1 MTLKLLLFV
10 KDMQHIQKFS
20 IYPGPRSEAK
30 IKADQKGVPVNSLVK
45 KWS

>member
-1 MTLKLLLFV
+1 
-10 KDMQHIQKFS
+10 MQHIPEFS
-20 IYPGPRSEAK
+20 IYLGPRSEAK

>member
-10 KDMQHIQKFS
+10 NDMQHIQEFS
-20 IYPGPRSEAK
+20 MYLGPIRAK